1 MAVAGGFGAVWTVL
15 WIFDAAPGHNRW
27 LGGWALFAWCLLML
41 GMGMDLLWSGRG
53 ILQSR
58 PSALGRAENVL
69 ALVSLVAA
77 LGVAGTLSPALFDD
91 SVSAGQWLPPL
102 AGCGTVF
109 ALAMTGMAL
118 CSAKAT
124 QHCLG
129 PQTEDPLMA
138 PVAAELA
145 DGASLGAQ
153 VAVLQIPH
161 ETIHI
166 HAHGAV
172 FFYGHCAHL
181 VPGKGKTFAVRWQDI
196 ERIDHSFSRVRHQGT
211 TYEFGYRYCLWHR
224 GTRHRMT
231 AGAAA
236 PVETALTHFVRL
248 AEPKIAEAQ
257 LPRMLERLRQ
267 GGTVDFKLAAITPE
281 GLLLHD
287 WLLFVKRRTLMT
299 WAELD
304 HIEVGPQLDLEA
316 RPRGIVVHTR
326 SGEQRRAMWEPNGI
340 PNRMAFLAVL
350 EHFGVDVRE
359 TQPR

>member
-15 WIFDAAPGHNRW
+15 WIFDAGPGHNRW
-27 LGGWALFAWCLLML
+27 LGGWVLFAWCLLMF
-41 GMGMDLLWSGRG
+41 GIGTDLLWSGRG
-53 ILQSR
+53 ILRSR
-58 PSALGRAENVL
+58 TSALGRAENAL
-69 ALVSLVAA
+69 FLVSSVAA
-77 LGVAGTLSPALFDD
+77 LGVAGTLGPALFDD
-91 SVSAGQWLPPL
+91 SVSVRDWLPPL
-102 AGCGTVF
+102 AGCGSVF
-109 ALAMTGMAL
+109 AFAGTGIVL

-124 QHCLG
+124 QHYLG
-129 PQTEDPLMA
+129 PQTEDPVMA
-138 PVAAELA
+138 PVAAEPA
-145 DGASLGAQ
+145 AGASLGAQ
-153 VAVLQIPH
+153 VAVLRIPH
-161 ETIHI
+161 ETIHV
-166 HAHGAV
+166 HEHGAV
-172 FFYGHCAHL
+172 FVYGHRAHL

-196 ERIDHSFSRVRHQGT
+196 ERIDHAFSRVRHQGA
-211 TYEFGYRYCLWHR
+211 TYEFGYRYCLWYR

-257 LPRMLERLRQ
+257 LPRMLEGISQ

-281 GLLLHD
+281 GLLLYD
-287 WLLFVKRRTLMT
+287 WLLLVKRRTLMT

-304 HIEVGPQLDLEA
+304 HIEAGPPLDLEA

-326 SGEQRRAMWEPNGI
+326 SGEQRRAMREPNGI

-350 EHFGVDVRE
+350 EHFGVDVHQ